1 MKSYFLENE
10 QAHLRYHDFPGVGV
24 PLVFIH
30 GLGCAASCD
39 YPQVAS
45 DRALAGRRMLLIDL
59 LGSGFSDRPPEFSY
73 CVHDHALTIAAF
85 IRHQG
90 FDGVD
95 IFGHSLGGAIAIEVA
110 RLLGDHARHLV
121 LGEPNL
127 TGGGGVFSREIAGMP
142 EADYVSRGHENTIR
156 AAQSG
161 GHGIWAASMRASAAF
176 AVHRAAVSLVAG
188 TSPEWHAQLVALSI
202 PRTVLW
208 GSNSPPDADTAQL
221 TSHGVHLD
229 LVPDA
234 GHSMAWENPTGL
246 AAAIQ
251 RAIT

>member
-1 MKSYFLENE
+1 MKSYFLEHE
-10 QAHLRYHDFPGVGV
+10 QAHLLYHDLPGIGV

-30 GLGCAASCD
+30 GLGCASSCD

-45 DRALAGRRMLLIDL
+45 ERALAGRRMLLIDL

-73 CVHDHALTIAAF
+73 SVHDHALTIVAF

-95 IFGHSLGGAIAIEVA
+95 IFGHSMGGAIAIEVA

-127 TGGGGVFSREIAGMP
+127 TGGGGNFSREIADMS
-142 EADYVSRGHENTIR
+142 ESEFVFRGHGNTIQT
-156 AAQSG
+156 AQSG
-161 GHGIWAASMRASAAF
+161 GHFIWAASMRMSAPY
-176 AVHRAAVSLVAG
+176 AVHRAAKSLVAG
-188 TSPEWHAQLVALSI
+188 TSPEWRAQLTALSI

-221 TSHGVHLD
+221 TSHGIHLG

-234 GHSMAWENPTGL
+234 GHSMAWENPAGL
-246 AAAIQ
+246 AISIQ
-251 RAIT
+251 KAVT